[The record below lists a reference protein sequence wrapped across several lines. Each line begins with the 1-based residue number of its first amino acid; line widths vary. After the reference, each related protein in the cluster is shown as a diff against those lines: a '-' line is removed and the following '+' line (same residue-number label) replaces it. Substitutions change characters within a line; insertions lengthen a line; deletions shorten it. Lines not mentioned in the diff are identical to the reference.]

1 MSDLLAEITVRG
13 TTYRLSRQGLAGQYF
28 YHPFVVRMP
37 TLELGQVEDSGK
49 IGVKFGFITLTNE
62 PTNPDHPFGLVRY
75 SSLFTVQQ
83 LFPCT
88 LRWGE
93 AGRLLFEGQIFLQT
107 ITETE
112 ITFALTDKSYELGA
126 RPFSLTES
134 FVFVEGIRVY
144 PTTDNDPIL
153 IVAPGHQF
161 QTGQVVTFER
171 MTVIGTD
178 LEYTAPSF
186 DQATQAQDLDSDNY
200 YIVDSVTTDN
210 ASKTTLG
217 NATNPTAFTI
227 QNRRFIP
234 VTKLPSDVSLPSV
247 TEQFLTYNSDGNTHR
262 VGFPQRI
269 PFTWGSFQNQTP
281 VLKKRSNEIANPGLL
296 LNDAD
301 YPIEVREDGVLI
313 YSTKSSSSEYWDQG
327 SISGTYS
334 QSGTVITATVSN
346 TLVVGQTVNLTFT
359 GSPKSDDG
367 VYTVVSL
374 IGFSPNYSGFTVTAG
389 SSKTASGS
397 VTISIGIAPT
407 STVITLN
414 RNTFQGTTLSISG
427 KSNKGAGLAGNTS
440 STLAEFY
447 SYVAD
452 QFGFTLNTDKI

>member
-75 SSLFTVQQ
+75 NSLFTVQQ

-144 PTTDNDPIL
+144 PTADNDPIL

-217 NATNPTAFTI
+217 NATNQTAFTI

-313 YSTKSSSSEYWDQG
+313 YSTKSSSSEYWDKG
-327 SISGTYS
+327 SVSGTYS
-334 QSGTVITATVSN
+334 QSSTIITITAGSSHG
-346 TLVVGQTVNLTFT
+346 LVAGQTVSLDFT
-359 GSPKSDDG
+359 TGASADG
-367 VYTVVSL
+367 VYSVTEVTSSTV
-374 IGFSPNYSGFTVTAG
+374 FTVTAG
-389 SSKTASGS
+389 SSVSTSGN
-397 VTISIGIAPT
+397 VTINKGIAPDAN
-407 STVITLN
+407 VITLN

-447 SYVAD
+447 SYVANE
-452 QFGFTLNTDKI
+452 FGFTLNTDKI

>member
-75 SSLFTVQQ
+75 NSLFTVQQ

-93 AGRLLFEGQIFLQT
+93 AGRTLFEGQIFLQT

-112 ITFALTDKSYELGA
+112 ITFALTDKSYELGT

-134 FVFVEGIRVY
+134 FVFVERIRVY
-144 PTTDNDPIL
+144 PVSNNQPVL
-153 IVAPGHQF
+153 FIVPSHQF

-171 MTVIGTD
+171 MTNIGTD

-186 DQATQAQDLDSDNY
+186 DQTTQAQDLDSDNY
-200 YIVDSVTTDN
+200 YIVDSVESVDIGGVST
-210 ASKTTLG
+210 
-217 NATNPTAFTI
+217 PAFTI

-234 VTKLPSDVSLPSV
+234 VTKLPSDAPNPTSPYDELIYS
-247 TEQFLTYNSDGNTHR
+247 SDGNTHR
-262 VGFPQRI
+262 VGFPQRV

-296 LNDAD
+296 LNDND
-301 YPIEVREDGVLI
+301 YPVEVREDGVVI
-313 YSTKSSSSEYWDQG
+313 YTTNSDPGGLYYSEYWGRLG
-327 SISGTYS
+327 SLTGTYS
-334 QSGTVITATVSN
+334 QSGTTITITVTSHG
-346 TLVVGQTVNLTFT
+346 LSVGQTVDLNFT
-359 GSPKSDDG
+359 TGASENG
-367 VYTVVSL
+367 VYSVTQVTSSSV
-374 IGFSPNYSGFTVTAG
+374 FTVTAG
-389 SSKTASGS
+389 SSVSTSGN
-397 VTISIGIAPT
+397 VTVGRGVAPT
-407 STVITLN
+407 ATTITLN

-427 KSNKGAGLAGNTS
+427 KSNKGAGIIVDSVPNTS

-447 SYVAD
+447 QYVANE
-452 QFGFTLNTDKI
+452 FGFTLNTDKI

>member
-134 FVFVEGIRVY
+134 FVFVERIRVY
-144 PTTDNDPIL
+144 PVSENKPIL
-153 IVAPGHQF
+153 FIVPGHQF

-186 DQATQAQDLDSDNY
+186 DQTTQAQDLDSDNY
-200 YIVDSVTTDN
+200 YIVDSVESVSIGGVST
-210 ASKTTLG
+210 
-217 NATNPTAFTI
+217 PAFTI

-234 VTKLPSDVSLPSV
+234 VTKLPSDAPNPTSPYDELI
-247 TEQFLTYNSDGNTHR
+247 YASDGNAHR
-262 VGFPQRI
+262 VGFPQRV

-313 YSTKSSSSEYWDQG
+313 YSTKSSSSEYWDKG
-327 SISGTYS
+327 SVSGTYS
-334 QSGTVITATVSN
+334 QSSTIITITAVSSHG
-346 TLVVGQTVNLTFT
+346 LVAGQTVNLDFT
-359 GSPKSDDG
+359 TGASADG
-367 VYTVVSL
+367 VYSVTEVTSSTV
-374 IGFSPNYSGFTVTAG
+374 FTVTAG
-389 SSKTASGS
+389 SSVSTSGN
-397 VTISIGIAPT
+397 VTINKGIAPDAN
-407 STVITLN
+407 VITLN

-427 KSNKGAGLAGNTS
+427 KSNKGAGIIVDSVPNTS

-447 SYVAD
+447 QYVANE
-452 QFGFTLNTDKI
+452 FGFTLNTDKI

>member
-144 PTTDNDPIL
+144 PTADNDPIL

-217 NATNPTAFTI
+217 NATNQTAFTI

-234 VTKLPSDVSLPSV
+234 VTKLPSNVSLPSV

-313 YSTKSSSSEYWDQG
+313 YSTKSSSSEYWDKG
-327 SISGTYS
+327 SVSGTYS
-334 QSGTVITATVSN
+334 QSSTIITITAVSSHG
-346 TLVVGQTVNLTFT
+346 LVAGQTVSLDFT
-359 GSPKSDDG
+359 TGASADG
-367 VYTVVSL
+367 VYSVTEVTSSTV
-374 IGFSPNYSGFTVTAG
+374 FTVTAG
-389 SSKTASGS
+389 SSVSTSGN
-397 VTISIGIAPT
+397 VTINKGIAPT

>member
-144 PTTDNDPIL
+144 PTANNDPIL

-217 NATNPTAFTI
+217 NATNQTAFTI

-234 VTKLPSDVSLPSV
+234 VTKLPSNVSLPSV

-313 YSTKSSSSEYWDQG
+313 YSTKSSSSEYWDKG
-327 SISGTYS
+327 SVSGTYS
-334 QSGTVITATVSN
+334 QSSTIITITAVSSHG
-346 TLVVGQTVNLTFT
+346 LVAGQTVSLDFT
-359 GSPKSDDG
+359 TGASADG
-367 VYTVVSL
+367 VYSVTEVTSSTV
-374 IGFSPNYSGFTVTAG
+374 FTVTAG
-389 SSKTASGS
+389 SSVSTSGN
-397 VTISIGIAPT
+397 VTINKGIAPT

-427 KSNKGAGLAGNTS
+427 KSNKGAGLVGNTS

>member
-126 RPFSLTES
+126 RPFSLAES
-134 FVFVEGIRVY
+134 FVFVERIRVY
-144 PTTDNDPIL
+144 PVSENKPVLFIL
-153 IVAPGHQF
+153 PGHQF

-171 MTVIGTD
+171 MTNIGTD

-186 DQATQAQDLDSDNY
+186 DQATQSQDLDSDNY
-200 YIVDSVTTDN
+200 YIIDSVESVSIGGVST
-210 ASKTTLG
+210 
-217 NATNPTAFTI
+217 PAFTI

-234 VTKLPSDVSLPSV
+234 VTKLPSDAPNPTSPYDELI
-247 TEQFLTYNSDGNTHR
+247 YASDGNTHR
-262 VGFPQRI
+262 VGFPQRV

-281 VLKKRSNEIANPGLL
+281 VLKKRSNEIANPGLI
-296 LNDAD
+296 LNDNT
-301 YPIEVREDGVLI
+301 YPVEVREDGVVI
-313 YSTKSSSSEYWDQG
+313 YTTNSDPGGLYYSEYWGRLG
-327 SISGTYS
+327 SLTGTYS
-334 QSGTVITATVSN
+334 QSGTTITITVTSHG
-346 TLVVGQTVNLTFT
+346 LVAGQTVSLDFT
-359 GSPKSDDG
+359 TGASADG
-367 VYTVVSL
+367 VYSVTEVTNSTV
-374 IGFSPNYSGFTVTAG
+374 FTVTAG
-389 SSKTASGS
+389 SSVSTSGN
-397 VTISIGIAPT
+397 VTVGRGVAPT
-407 STVITLN
+407 ATTITLN

-447 SYVAD
+447 SYVANE
-452 QFGFTLNTDKI
+452 FGFTLNTDKI